1 MNKDD
6 DFENLGIFLPYF
18 LLGSFSQVRCT
29 VVCRRSAPPKSEPRN
44 AAMLWDPFVLH
55 EARQELQ
62 EFHVMVGR
70 WGFSCLK
77 WSLFRGHVKFSGGVS
92 DVFFWNVRLSS
103 CFFRGDGTLSAGI
116 FVDFQALPLGGWNV
130 YQKLPS
136 WMKSENHWSVFHVY
150 YWLPSR
156 ELTYPLKSP
165 FWRWFSF
172 SPGGI

>member
-70 WGFSCLK
+70 
-77 WSLFRGHVKFSGGVS
+77 
-92 DVFFWNVRLSS
+92 
-103 CFFRGDGTLSAGI
+103 
-116 FVDFQALPLGGWNV
+116 
-130 YQKLPS
+130 
-136 WMKSENHWSVFHVY
+136 
-150 YWLPSR
+150 
-156 ELTYPLKSP
+156 
-165 FWRWFSF
+165 
-172 SPGGI
+172 